1 MTTDTL
7 LTTQNKILLLLDRIN
22 KIQDKAET
30 IQHVEIQQKN
40 TEQYVN
46 GMILHLIP
54 RVKDTLSQINQITL
68 IPQFPTNSQPRQIL
82 ERIHT
87 IPNHTNKSKNETTQ
101 HVQIQ
106 QKNYTKHLNADM
118 IPQIISLT
126 NNTLLELRQ
135 IILTNNPRTIQKLP
149 DGTQKKTHRVQ
160 QELLNTIYD
169 YLLNIY
175 NISDHILKPSR
186 PLSTF
191 TPPAK

>member
-82 ERIHT
+82 QRIHT
-87 IPNHTNKSKNETTQ
+87 ISNHTVESK
-101 HVQIQ
+101 
-106 QKNYTKHLNADM
+106 
-118 IPQIISLT
+118 
-126 NNTLLELRQ
+126 
-135 IILTNNPRTIQKLP
+135 P
-149 DGTQKKTHRVQ
+149 D
-160 QELLNTIYD
+160 
-169 YLLNIY
+169 
-175 NISDHILKPSR
+175 
-186 PLSTF
+186 
-191 TPPAK
+191 